1 MKLTV
6 IYVSANKLVFIRV
19 LLVLIIFLTASQLY
33 ELIVT
38 GETLGRG
45 KYKAW
50 GVGYIAY
57 FFQYIVFIIM
67 SCYFLFYG
75 YKRKL

>member
-6 IYVSANKLVFIRV
+6 IYVSANKLVLISI
-19 LLVLIIFLTASQLY
+19 LLVLTICFIASQLY

-38 GETLGRG
+38 GETLDRS

-50 GVGYIAY
+50 GMPYIAS
-57 FFQYIVFIIM
+57 FIQYIVFIIM

-75 YKRKL
+75 YKCK

>member
-6 IYVSANKLVFIRV
+6 VYVTIKKLIAIRMM
-19 LLVLIIFLTASQLY
+19 LFLVICLVSFQLY

-50 GVGYIAY
+50 GVAYIAS
-57 FFQYIVFIIM
+57 FFQYIVFITM
-67 SCYFLFYG
+67 SCYFLFFG
-75 YKRKL
+75 FKRK

>member
-6 IYVSANKLVFIRV
+6 IYVSVNKLILIRI
-19 LLVLIIFLTASQLY
+19 LLVLVMLIAASQLY

-38 GETLGRG
+38 GETLDRG

-50 GVGYIAY
+50 GMSYIAS
-57 FFQYIVFIIM
+57 FFEYIVFIIV
-67 SCYFLFYG
+67 SFYFLFFG
-75 YKRKL
+75 YKRKG

>member
-6 IYVSANKLVFIRV
+6 IYVSANKLVLIRM
-19 LLVLIIFLTASQLY
+19 LLVLITCFTASQLY

-38 GETLGRG
+38 GETLGRS

-50 GVGYIAY
+50 EMPYIAS
-57 FFQYIVFIIM
+57 FIQYITFIIM

-75 YKRKL
+75 CKRK